1 MTAAEVAEPAG
12 SATLEPSGGIL
23 APLRVRDFRLLWIG
37 QTVSLLGDQF
47 HFVALAWLTL
57 LLTGSPLALG
67 TVLMAAAIPRGG
79 LMLVGGALTDRF
91 SQRALMLLS
100 DSLRAVLVTL
110 LTALVLSGNA
120 QLWQL
125 YVLAVIFGSVDAVF
139 YPSSQ
144 AILPSLVDES
154 RLGGANALSQ
164 AAVQLSNLLGPVAA
178 GALIA
183 VLAGT
188 RGIGLAFA
196 LDAAT
201 FYVSAISLFFMR
213 TRGGV
218 ARSEEE
224 KGPGLLASIRDGLR
238 YAWNDP
244 VLRALLFA
252 IAGID
257 VTAAGVFGVGLPLI
271 GRVHFG
277 SAAAFGIMSSGFGG
291 GALLGLVAA
300 GTIKKPRR
308 RGLMAVGVL
317 AVFAAGTAVLPL
329 APNVITATALIAGMG
344 AAGGFIQVL
353 IMPWIQTRS
362 DPSMLGRISSLIM
375 LASVGLTPLSYA
387 IAGWIANYN
396 LTALFLVGGAIMLA
410 TSAYTA
416 LSPARSID

>member
-1 MTAAEVAEPAG
+1 VTAAEVAEPAG
-12 SATLEPSGGIL
+12 SATPEAQGGLL
-23 APLRVRDFRLLWIG
+23 APLRIRDFRLLWVG

-47 HFVALAWLTL
+47 HFIALAWLTL

-100 DSLRAVLVTL
+100 DSLRAVLVTGL
-110 LTALVLSGNA
+110 SVLVLTGNA

-125 YVLAVIFGSVDAVF
+125 YVLAVIFGGVDAVF
-139 YPSSQ
+139 YPASQ
-144 AILPSLVDES
+144 AILPSLVDEK

-164 AAVQLSNLLGPVAA
+164 GAMQASSLLGPVAA

-183 VLAGT
+183 AFAGI
-188 RGIGLAFA
+188 RGIGIALA
-196 LDAAT
+196 LDAVS
-201 FYVSAISLFFMR
+201 FYVSAFSLFLMR

-218 ARSEEE
+218 VGSEGE
-224 KGPGLLASIRDGLR
+224 KGPGLVRSIVDGLR

-252 IAGID
+252 IAGVD
-257 VTAAGVFGVGLPLI
+257 VTAAAVFSVGLPLLARTQFS
-271 GRVHFG
+271 G
-277 SAAAFGIMSSGFGG
+277 AAAFGIMLSGFGG
-291 GALLGLVAA
+291 GALLGVLAA
-300 GTIKKPRR
+300 GMVQLPRR
-308 RGLMAVGVL
+308 RGLITVGVL
-317 AVFAAGTAVLPL
+317 AVFGVGTAVLPM
-329 APNVITATALIAGMG
+329 APNLVVATALIAGMG

-362 DPSMLGRISSLIM
+362 DPSMLGRVSSLIM
-375 LASVGLTPLSYA
+375 LASVGLTPISYA
-387 IAGWIANYN
+387 VSGWIASYN
-396 LTALFLVGGAIMLA
+396 LTALFLAGAMIMLA

>member
-224 KGPGLLASIRDGLR
+224 KGPGLLAPIRDGLR